1 MTFPVLGVNLL
12 MMVGAVLGVNNHYK
26 SQHQRLLQRTRHHY
40 LMIQCHRY

>member
-26 SQHQRLLQRTRHHY
+26 SQRQRTRHHY